1 MFVKSAVR
9 KLFELLVQPQIIAI
23 FRNISLIIEKDWAAE
38 SRRDGQVPLLAY
50 CYLLEKFI

>member
-9 KLFELLVQPQIIAI
+9 KLFELLAQPQIIAI